1 MARKKPDK
9 KRRKSWFL
17 EYSLGSSSFVCP
29 KIPERMIIPIVESDK
44 RQKAVTSGGAWASR
58 IKIDAQDVALTAI
71 NKAKYVEL
79 ILEITADIFIP

>member
-9 KRRKSWFL
+9 KRRKSWYL
-17 EYSLGSSSFVCP
+17 QNRLGSRSIVCP
-29 KIPERMIIPIVESDK
+29 KIPERMIFPIVESDK
-44 RQKAVTSGGAWASR
+44 RQIAVTRGGAWASR